1 MLARDSAW
9 RLRGNRQGQHPAS
22 SDRGSAPLFC
32 YFDWLLLMRLA
43 EADKQI

>member
-1 MLARDSAW
+1 VQAPGHR
-9 RLRGNRQGQHPAS
+9 HPAFF
-22 SDRGSAPLFC
+22 GFGFAPLFC